1 MWASRLLIILCQLST
16 MFSSTVAL
24 PVVRTLKPSV
34 HHSLSPR
41 SVGQIVHIRRRK
53 KQKALDAV
61 NILQNM
67 KHARIMR
74 RTLSPSSG
82 TVARRKEYSDRD
94 V

>member
-1 MWASRLLIILCQLST
+1 

-24 PVVRTLKPSV
+24 PVVRTLEPSV

-41 SVGQIVHIRRRK
+41 SVGQIVHIRRLK
-53 KQKALDAV
+53 KRKALDAV

-67 KHARIMR
+67 KHARS

-94 V
+94 VI